1 VVKSWSEPEAM
12 TKARAGERDQCPA
25 GKPAKSEERRTRL
38 EKELRANL
46 LKRKAQTK
54 ARLKTATTEAEDGH

>member
-1 VVKSWSEPEAM
+1 M
-12 TKARAGERDQCPA
+12 TKAGEGERDEA
-25 GKPAKSEERRTRL
+25 RKPAKSEERRARL

-54 ARLKTATTEAEDGH
+54 ARLKTATTEADDGR